1 MSRFFIDRPI
11 FAWVIAIIVMLAGLL
26 SIVTLP
32 VAQYPAIAPPAVS
45 ITATYPGA
53 SADTLQNTVTRVIEE
68 QMKGIDHL
76 EYISSTADSS
86 GAATI
91 TLTFAQ
97 GTDPDIAQVQTQN
110 KLSLAQPLL
119 PSVVQQQGV
128 VVAKATKNFLMA
140 LAVYSD
146 DNSHTSSDLGDIIVS
161 QLQDPLSRVNGV
173 GDTQLFG
180 AQYAMR
186 IWLDPYKLQTYG
198 LTTSDISS
206 VVASQNAQVSAGQ
219 IGAAPA
225 PAGQELNAIILGQS
239 RLQTPEQFKN
249 IIVKTNTDGSLIR
262 LSDVARVELGQD
274 SYNTE
279 SRYNRHNAAGFG
291 IKLAPGANALQT
303 DEAVRK
309 RVAELSSGFPPDV
322 KYAFPY
328 DTTPFV
334 KLSIEDVVKTLFEA
348 IALVFVVMFL
358 FLQNWRATIIPTIA
372 VPVVLLGTFAVLKI
386 VGFTINTL
394 TLFAM
399 VLAIG
404 LLVDDAIVVVE
415 NVERIIEEEG
425 LPPKEAAKKSMDE
438 ITGAL
443 VGIALVLVA
452 VFIPM
457 AFFGGSVGVI
467 YRQFSITIVSA
478 VLLSVFIALT
488 LTPSLCATLLKP
500 KKKARRGGHASGG
513 LLGGFFNWFNKT
525 FDKGVHAYEG
535 GLKAMIKGWV
545 PSAIVYL
552 VIVGILGFMFL
563 RLPTGFLPDEDQGVM
578 FNLVQLPPNSTFNRT
593 ETVMRG
599 LEDHFLDDEKAN
611 VKAIFTIAGFSFA
624 GAGENAGIAFV
635 LLNDWSDRKGAANHA
650 PAIAQRAMAA
660 WQGFSDA
667 QVFTVVPPAVQELG
681 NATGFDLELKDV
693 GNVGHDALVAA
704 QGKLLG
710 MAAQDHTLVGV
721 RPNSLPDVPQ
731 LQFSIDG
738 PRATALGLNISDI
751 NNTLSTAFGS
761 GYIDQ
766 FIDRDRVKRI
776 YAQAE
781 PQYRASPDDL
791 QRWYVR
797 GASGSLAPFS
807 AFSSVKWTY
816 GPSQLQ
822 RYNGEPALEI
832 QGQPAPGVSSG
843 AALDTMQKYVGKLGK
858 GIGYEWTGLSYEEK
872 ASGSQTSLLYAL
884 SILVVFLCLAA
895 LYESWSVPIAVLL
908 VIPLGI
914 VGAVLAAS
922 FRGLS
927 NDVYFQVGILTTMGL
942 AAKNAILIVE
952 FAENAERTEGKNP
965 VEAALEAARL
975 RLRPILMTSLAF
987 IVGVFPLAIST
998 GAGSGSQNDIGTG
1011 VIGGMLS
1018 ATILAIF
1025 FVPLAF
1031 VLVGRLF
1038 GDKAAKKKSDK
1049 TPSDEINETNSG
1061 EEAPA

>member
-11 FAWVIAIIVMLAGLL
+11 FAWVVAIIIMLVGLL
-26 SIVTLP
+26 AIRALP
-32 VAQYPAIAPPAVS
+32 IAQYPAIAPPAVS

-53 SADTLQNTVTRVIEE
+53 SAETLQNTVTTVIEE
-68 QMKGIDHL
+68 QMKGLDHL
-76 EYISSTADSS
+76 EYLSSTSDSS
-86 GAATI
+86 GQATI

-97 GTDPDIAQVQTQN
+97 GTDPDTAQVQTQN

-119 PSVVQQQGV
+119 PSTVQQQGV
-128 VVAKATKNFLMA
+128 VVAKATKNFLMFVG
-140 LAVYSD
+140 LYSED
-146 DNSHTSSDLGDIIVS
+146 GSHNNADLGDIIVS
-161 QLQDPLSRVNGV
+161 QLQDPLARVNGV
-173 GDTQLFG
+173 GDTQVFG
-180 AQYAMR
+180 GQYGMR

-198 LTTSDISS
+198 LTTTD
-206 VVASQNAQVSAGQ
+206 VTAAVQAQNAQVAAGQ
-219 IGAAPA
+219 IGGAPS
-225 PAGQELNAIILGQS
+225 PPDQQLNAIIIGQS
-239 RLQTPEQFKN
+239 RLNTPEQFRN
-249 IIVKTNTDGSLIR
+249 IIVKTNPDGSLIR
-262 LSDVARVELGQD
+262 VGDLGHVELGQD
-274 SYNTE
+274 SYNVV
-279 SRYNRHNAAGFG
+279 SRYNRHPAAGFG

-303 DEAVRK
+303 ADAVK
-309 RVAELSSGFPPDV
+309 QRVAQLSAGFPSDV
-322 KYAFPY
+322 KYVFPY

-334 KLSIEDVVKTLFEA
+334 KLSIEDVVKTLIEA
-348 IALVFVVMFL
+348 IVLVFIVMFL

-372 VPVVLLGTFAVLKI
+372 VPVVLLGTFGVLKV
-386 VGFTINTL
+386 VGYSINTL
-394 TLFAM
+394 TMFAM

-415 NVERIIEEEG
+415 NVERIMEEED
-425 LPPKEAAKKSMDE
+425 LPPKEAAKKSMQE

-457 AFFGGSVGVI
+457 AFFGGSTGVI
-467 YRQFSITIVSA
+467 YRQFSVTIVSA
-478 VLLSVFIALT
+478 VLLSVFVALT

-500 KKKARRGGHASGG
+500 KKKNRHGHASGG
-513 LLGGFFNWFNKT
+513 LLGPFFAWFNKT
-525 FDKGVHAYEG
+525 FDKGVRTYEG
-535 GLKAMIKGWV
+535 GLKGMIRHWV

-552 VIVGILGFMFL
+552 VIVGALGFLFL

-578 FNLVQLPPNSTFNRT
+578 FSLVQLPPTSTFNRT
-593 ETVMRG
+593 EQVMHG
-599 LEDHFLDDEKAN
+599 LEDHFLDQEKDN
-611 VKAIFTIAGFSFA
+611 VDGVFTAAGFSFA
-624 GAGENAGIAFV
+624 GSGQNAGLAFIK
-635 LLNDWSDRKGAANHA
+635 LKDWSDRKGAKNHA

-660 WQGFSDA
+660 WQGFPDA

-693 GNVGHDALVAA
+693 GGVGHEALVKA
-704 QGKLLG
+704 QGQLLG
-710 MAAQDHTLVGV
+710 MASQNPTLIGV

-731 LQFSIDG
+731 IKFDIDG
-738 PRATALGLNISDI
+738 PRATALGLSIADI
-751 NNTLSTAFGS
+751 NTVLATAFGS
-761 GYIDQ
+761 TYIDQ
-766 FIDRDRVKRI
+766 FIDRGRVKRI
-776 YAQAE
+776 YAQGEA
-781 PQYRASPDDL
+781 QYRSRPEDL

-797 GASGSLAPFS
+797 GSSGALAPFS
-807 AFSSVKWTY
+807 AFSNFSWTY

-822 RYNGEPALEI
+822 RYNGLPAMEI
-832 QGQPAPGVSSG
+832 LGQPAPGVSSG
-843 AALDTMQKYVGKLGK
+843 QALDTVEKMVGKLGK

-872 ASGSQTSLLYAL
+872 ASGSQTTLLYGL
-884 SILVVFLCLAA
+884 SIVVVFLCLAA

-914 VGAVLAAS
+914 VGAVLGATV
-922 FRGLS
+922 RGLS

-952 FAENAERTEGKNP
+952 FAEGAEREGKSA

-1018 ATILAIF
+1018 ATVLAIF

-1038 GDKAAKKKSDK
+1038 GDKAAKTKGKK
-1049 TPSDEINETNSG
+1049 PSDDVNESNA
-1061 EEAPA
+1061 APA